1 MAPDSDALAAAQG
14 AYRRGRARMAFFHA
28 LPALLYMGGALA
40 LGSDPRAAW
49 FALATF
55 VVGALA
61 VFVGG
66 SFGRAVRPAL
76 VYGALP
82 FVVTHAVQSFGHVCV
97 GDACMSWCLP
107 ACSVTGLVVGL
118 AFVRRAERDKN
129 PFGFFA
135 AGLPIVVA
143 TGALGC
149 RCLGY
154 SSVAGMAVGMLL
166 VSLPAWPRWAAARAA
181 G

>member
-1 MAPDSDALAAAQG
+1 MAL
-14 AYRRGRARMAFFHA
+14 FHA
-28 LPALLYMGGALA
+28 LPALLYMAVALL
-40 LGSDPRAAW
+40 LGSDPRGAW
-49 FALATF
+49 CALATF
-55 VVGALA
+55 TVGALA

-107 ACSVTGLVVGL
+107 ACSATGLVVGL
-118 AFVRRAERDKN
+118 AFARRAERDKN
-129 PFGFFA
+129 PLGFFA
-135 AGLPIVVA
+135 AGVPIVVA

-154 SSVAGMAVGMLL
+154 SSVAGMALGMLL
-166 VSLPAWPRWAAARAA
+166 VSLPAWPRWVGGRTAS
-181 G
+181 